1 MSDKHE
7 LSHQLVRRQLDVVKD
22 EARREKEKA
31 GSASKREREK
41 ELKTKVKNTA
51 IKPKSK
57 RHPDQVNIEYRR
69 RETRRE
75 QSVNDPITD
84 IEMTSPSLSPSRTQ
98 IELKEGL

>member
-1 MSDKHE
+1 M
-7 LSHQLVRRQLDVVKD
+7 Q
-22 EARREKEKA
+22 
-31 GSASKREREK
+31 EREK
-41 ELKTKVKNTA
+41 GRERELKTKVKNTA

-57 RHPDQVNIEYRR
+57 RHPDQVNIEYPR

-84 IEMTSPSLSPSRTQ
+84 IEMTSPLPSLSPSRTQ